1 MNYFLTLSPSQGG
14 GGTYNFKTK
23 VHEFHNESHL
33 PKHLYIVIVHSI
45 SHLVEGHEQEG
56 EEVVGVEPKLPG
68 ASWAVGRRPPP
79 ARQKG
84 GQAPIH
90 RVNIILQHLKSPST
104 PVACN
109 KLQDVAGLL
118 PTTDHNW

>member
-14 GGTYNFKTK
+14 GAHIILKRKYMNFTTN
-23 VHEFHNESHL
+23 HICQNT
-33 PKHLYIVIVHSI
+33 YIVIVHSI
-45 SHLVEGHEQEG
+45 SHLVEGHEQKG